1 MAVNVDAVGEKI
13 FNLMKGFGLEVKSFS
28 TEGKITI
35 DPQDATRFVVADPN
49 MIVRYDKPNQT
60 IQFATSTAEDTEQL
74 RTMLKDLA
82 TDNLQNFDFKVF
94 DRKLE
99 PKSEKIDIAQKQEKD
114 MADVL
119 EGFGAMTGSTK
130 TSYQGLDNVKIVVRH
145 KKAVNEEVRGAR
157 SRNIHSIFIQ
167 RGDER
172 FKMAENNLKAA
183 RAMARHIQKGGEMH
197 DTVGESITEMAAEHR
212 TLKEF
217 VRYVKKGGLVNETN
231 EEYVNIAVENINS
244 INDTLQKLAGAKT
257 YANTSESVIGRSQIE
272 VLEDDIDLEAKFTET
287 HFDDRVAN
295 AMSSIKSAMSRRSQ
309 FEESITLAV
318 QNEKFDNLKNLLS
331 EDDGVEF
338 ISPAAKLSH
347 QVSQMSQSSTNPMLG
362 TYLNG
367 ISKKIGGGAGLNQ
380 HEYATIKSCLLSA
393 NQPQIKAVA
402 EDHSAKFEAFME
414 SLDIL

>member
-1 MAVNVDAVGEKI
+1 MAVNADAVGEKI

-28 TEGKITI
+28 AEGKITI

-60 IQFATSTAEDTEQL
+60 IQFATSTAEESEQL

-94 DRKLE
+94 DRRLE
-99 PKSEKIDIAQKQEKD
+99 PKSEMIDIAQKQEKD

-217 VRYVKKGGLVNETN
+217 VR
-231 EEYVNIAVENINS
+231 
-244 INDTLQKLAGAKT
+244 
-257 YANTSESVIGRSQIE
+257 
-272 VLEDDIDLEAKFTET
+272 
-287 HFDDRVAN
+287 
-295 AMSSIKSAMSRRSQ
+295 
-309 FEESITLAV
+309 
-318 QNEKFDNLKNLLS
+318 
-331 EDDGVEF
+331 
-338 ISPAAKLSH
+338 
-347 QVSQMSQSSTNPMLG
+347 
-362 TYLNG
+362 
-367 ISKKIGGGAGLNQ
+367 
-380 HEYATIKSCLLSA
+380 
-393 NQPQIKAVA
+393 
-402 EDHSAKFEAFME
+402 
-414 SLDIL
+414 

>member
-13 FNLMKGFGLEVKSFS
+13 FNLMKGFGLEVKSFN
-28 TEGKITI
+28 TDGKISI
-35 DPQDATRFVVADPN
+35 NPQEATRFVVAEPN

-60 IQFATSTAEDTEQL
+60 IQFATSTTESTEQL
-74 RTMLKDLA
+74 RLMLKDLA

-99 PKSEKIDIAQKQEKD
+99 PKSEKIDIAQKQETD

-130 TSYQGLDNVKIVVRH
+130 TSYQGLENVKIVVRH

-197 DTVGESITEMAAEHR
+197 DAIGESITEMAAEHR

-231 EEYVNIAVENINS
+231 EEYVNIAIENITN
-244 INDTLQKLAGAKT
+244 IAETLQKLAGAKT
-257 YANTSESVIGRSQIE
+257 YANTSEGILDRNQMEI
-272 VLEDDIDLEAKFTET
+272 LEDDLDLESKFTET

-295 AMSSIKSAMSRRSQ
+295 AVTSIKGAMARRTQ
-309 FEESITLAV
+309 FEESITQLV
-318 QNEKFDNLKNLLS
+318 QQESFNNLKNILA
-331 EDDGVEF
+331 EDEGVEF

-347 QVSQMSQSSTNPMLG
+347 QVSQMSSSSTNPMLG
-362 TYLNG
+362 NYLNG
-367 ISKKIGGGAGLNQ
+367 ISKKIGGGQGLSQ
-380 HEYATIKSCLLSA
+380 FEYSTIKSCLLSV
-393 NQPQIKAVA
+393 NEPQIKAVA